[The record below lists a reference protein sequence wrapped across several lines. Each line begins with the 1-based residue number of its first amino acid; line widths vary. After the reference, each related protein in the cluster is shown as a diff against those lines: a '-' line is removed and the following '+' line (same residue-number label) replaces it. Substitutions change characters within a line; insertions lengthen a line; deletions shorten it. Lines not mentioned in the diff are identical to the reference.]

1 MAGVPSPIV
10 SPTLPEQ
17 NYPSQPNTQSPSQPS
32 PNAQGASGVSS
43 SSPPLTRSSTSTHT
57 HCSLTLM
64 GAKELAYPL
73 VSYLPTGSTPFS
85 PTSTPSHPH
94 SHAQPHPSDTTP
106 GLHSSGSVHV
116 PHLYPHPFGSHPY
129 PTGLTPTPLYG
140 SATVPCTPLGHCPA
154 ASERVKLALVALG
167 NEINNTFLFDHFH
180 YIVV

>member
-73 VSYLPTGSTPFS
+73 VSYLPTGSTS
-85 PTSTPSHPH
+85 PLSSTSTPSHPQPQPH
-94 SHAQPHPSDTTP
+94 SQPHPSGTAP
-106 GLHSSGSVHV
+106 LPHSHPL
-116 PHLYPHPFGSHPY
+116 PHPHPHPFGSHPC
-129 PTGLTPTPLYG
+129 PTGPTPTPLYG
-140 SATVPCTPLGHCPA
+140 SAVPCTPLGHCPA

-180 YIVV
+180 